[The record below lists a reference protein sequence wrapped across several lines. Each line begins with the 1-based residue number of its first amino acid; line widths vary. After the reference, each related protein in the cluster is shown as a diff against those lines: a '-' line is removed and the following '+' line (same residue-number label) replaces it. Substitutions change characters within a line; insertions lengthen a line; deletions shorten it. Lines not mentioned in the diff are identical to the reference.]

1 MGLAVLAFG
10 DVLCGFSIDLML
22 NPMGKIIPERGGENI
37 HAVSGIEK
45 D

>member
-1 MGLAVLAFG
+1 VGLAVLAFR
-10 DVLCGFSIDLML
+10 DVLGGFPIDLIL

>member
-10 DVLCGFSIDLML
+10 DILCGFPIDLML
-22 NPMGKIIPERGGENI
+22 NPMGKKIPERGGENI
-37 HAVSGIEK
+37 HTLSGIEK